1 MSIIEINKGN
11 YGEHTYAVFVGT
23 GTACLQEF
31 RVYAYSDTEAVDI
44 VADFCEKYELS
55 GLYADHYEI
64 ADLCDAGETVDE
76 YAEAHN
82 LTCCGNHGVYM
93 NIVNIVEK
101 TCMNEPVIA
110 VSKSAHGTVDVVVYD
125 FPSIKMVEF
134 FSLLDIWGSK
144 GYDRFEDGGLYFE
157 VPNFVYD
164 IVDDLPFIRTNNI
177 RVAKR

>member
-1 MSIIEINKGN
+1 MNIIYEIGDGNHGERYYSVSI
-11 YGEHTYAVFVGT
+11 GT
-23 GTACLQEF
+23 GTAWLQKF
-31 RVYAYSDTEAVDI
+31 YVYAYDPSQAVDL
-44 VADFCEKYELS
+44 VADYCEKYLP
-55 GLYADHYEI
+55 GLCADQYEI
-64 ADLCDAGETVDE
+64 TYLCDAGETVDE

-82 LTCCGNHGVYM
+82 LTCCGNHGIYL

-125 FPSIKMVEF
+125 LPSIKMVEF

-164 IVDDLPFIRTNNI
+164 VIDDLPFIRTNNI